1 MLLSCG
7 VFVCLSGIMFDSP
20 FLNDGNT
27 PLRGMVLA
35 YTSIIVIVFSILYF
49 IAAFLYEIK
58 ISRLRKKTKRAVM
71 WSKVKGFKGKLINQQ
86 RQIKSSQPPWKT
98 KKQKFSLEGL
108 VKVSP
113 ATQSIGE
120 TKDDMR
126 SKEYKKLLNAMEAEG
141 SDDPSTS
148 SGFTASS
155 SNASSTSSGGSSS
168 LSNSTSSHMISSSES
183 AGNTDNVSEETV
195 EDGQSSSDVEYASD
209 DGAME
214 GAIEASFALS
224 PSNQPENGAPNANS
238 SDDITRPNT
247 DELTVSEKSDESD
260 AREMSF
266 ESSDD
271 LVATNSSSDSTN
283 SSSSS
288 TSSNT
293 SEADHSRRSD
303 TGEVVKEEKVEF
315 SDDSSHAHVS
325 SDDDK
330 NKGMVET
337 ASLPRGGNN
346 SDGSHDELHGVQKLE
361 KPVLSSNT
369 SSSDESSS
377 DDSSSNSD

>member
-1 MLLSCG
+1 
-7 VFVCLSGIMFDSP
+7 
-20 FLNDGNT
+20 
-27 PLRGMVLA
+27 
-35 YTSIIVIVFSILYF
+35 
-49 IAAFLYEIK
+49 
-58 ISRLRKKTKRAVM
+58 
-71 WSKVKGFKGKLINQQ
+71 
-86 RQIKSSQPPWKT
+86 
-98 KKQKFSLEGL
+98 
-108 VKVSP
+108 
-113 ATQSIGE
+113 
-120 TKDDMR
+120 
-126 SKEYKKLLNAMEAEG
+126 
-141 SDDPSTS
+141 
-148 SGFTASS
+148 
-155 SNASSTSSGGSSS
+155 
-168 LSNSTSSHMISSSES
+168 
-183 AGNTDNVSEETV
+183 
-195 EDGQSSSDVEYASD
+195 
-209 DGAME
+209 
-214 GAIEASFALS
+214 
-224 PSNQPENGAPNANS
+224 
-238 SDDITRPNT
+238 
-247 DELTVSEKSDESD
+247 
-260 AREMSF
+260 MSF

>member
-1 MLLSCG
+1 MS
-7 VFVCLSGIMFDSP
+7 
-20 FLNDGNT
+20 N
-27 PLRGMVLA
+27 
-35 YTSIIVIVFSILYF
+35 
-49 IAAFLYEIK
+49 
-58 ISRLRKKTKRAVM
+58 
-71 WSKVKGFKGKLINQQ
+71 
-86 RQIKSSQPPWKT
+86 
-98 KKQKFSLEGL
+98 
-108 VKVSP
+108 
-113 ATQSIGE
+113 
-120 TKDDMR
+120 
-126 SKEYKKLLNAMEAEG
+126 
-141 SDDPSTS
+141 PSVPS
-148 SGFTASS
+148 YGGAK
-155 SNASSTSSGGSSS
+155 AGGSSS
-168 LSNSTSSHMISSSES
+168 LEQTHLEDFTFNQQFSSYAARGFAVDLSTNEVLGNKAAHGSSLTSCGGGGGGGSKKRKADKMTAMLAAS
-183 AGNTDNVSEETV
+183 ADMLDGDEKEE
-195 EDGQSSSDVEYASD
+195 E
-209 DGAME
+209 E
-214 GAIEASFALS
+214 G
-224 PSNQPENGAPNANS
+224 PWAPWKAPIPAVLVNAAG
-238 SDDITRPNT
+238 TMPA
-247 DELTVSEKSDESD
+247 VP
-260 AREMSF
+260 
-266 ESSDD
+266 
-271 LVATNSSSDSTN
+271 VAVDSINNN